1 MQLFVGFQ
9 HCEFAMLRCIS
20 MGNSIKFGI
29 DQSPFSIGLIGRFRR
44 GSHCMGSHC
53 QCDPFSMPPH
63 TMNVSISVEKSASTD
78 FKWFYTII
86 WLFFSL
92 CHGFFFIYSPNIWT
106 WSIVI
111 GSFHP
116 PCHLFLCFYSLKQVI
131 FWNTVEAENAK
142 ISENAHK
149 TSEHDSEW
157 WNEQVPAEN

>member
-44 GSHCMGSHC
+44 ESHCMGSHC

-63 TMNVSISVEKSASTD
+63 TMNVSISVEKSALTD

-86 WLFFSL
+86 WLFFRCVML
-92 CHGFFFIYSPNIWT
+92 FL
-106 WSIVI
+106 
-111 GSFHP
+111 
-116 PCHLFLCFYSLKQVI
+116 HLFSKHLNLVHCYWFFSPPVSLVLMFLQL
-131 FWNTVEAENAK
+131 
-142 ISENAHK
+142 K
-149 TSEHDSEW
+149 TSDFLEYCWSRECKNIEHDSEW